1 MNATPRMLQ
10 LRKLLEK
17 EPNDT
22 FLLFYGIALEY
33 KKAGD
38 LPAAI
43 SQLDRV
49 IALDPGYCYAY
60 QQKGLAYEQAG
71 DIEAAKR
78 AYHDGI
84 EAARKKGDL
93 HAAQEIEGALMMISQ

>member
-1 MNATPRMLQ
+1 MTSTPRMLQ

-17 EPNDT
+17 EPNDP
-22 FLLFYGIALEY
+22 FLLYGIALEY

-43 SQLDRV
+43 EHLDRV

-60 QQKGLAYEQAG
+60 HQKGLTYEQAG
-71 DIEAAKR
+71 DVEAAKR
-78 AYHDGI
+78 AYRDGI

-93 HAAQEIEGALMMISQ
+93 HAAQEIEGALMAL

>member
-1 MNATPRMLQ
+1 MSESPRMLQ

-17 EPNDT
+17 EPKDP
-22 FLLFYGIALEY
+22 FLLYGIALEY

-43 SQLDRV
+43 EHLDRV
-49 IALDPGYCYAY
+49 ITLDPGYCYAY
-60 QQKGLAYEQAG
+60 HQKGLAYEQAG
-71 DIEAAKR
+71 DVEAAKR
-78 AYHDGI
+78 AYRDGI

-93 HAAQEIEGALMMISQ
+93 HAAQEIEGALNML